1 MQDNIIKRGE
11 DIDKISA
18 SNISELLTLEEASKI
33 VSTLG
38 TFLEHIEIISIL
50 FGLNM
55 PESILP
61 YPKYLLV
68 GAINKMVSHY
78 HNQDNQKL
86 VNALEETLCA
96 LISYTSDDEAIRR
109 FIQKSSNEDFFG
121 KIIPELK
128 KMQEDRVFRGY
139 VVDNNLYKMSQ
150 ERMEEIR
157 NKWK

>member
-1 MQDNIIKRGE
+1 MQDNIIKQTE

-33 VSTLG
+33 VSIWG
-38 TFLEHIEIISIL
+38 KFLEHIEIISIL
-50 FGLNM
+50 FGLNI

-68 GAINKMVSHY
+68 GAINKMASHY
-78 HNQDNQKL
+78 HNQGNQEL
-86 VNALEETLCA
+86 VNALETTLWA
-96 LISYTSDDEAIRR
+96 LTSYISDDEAIRG
-109 FIQKSSNEDFFG
+109 FIQKFSNEDFFG

-139 VVDNNLYKMSQ
+139 VVDNDLYRISQ
-150 ERMEEIR
+150 ERMEEIK